1 MTSTAPAT
9 CVGETTV
16 SDEPEPTANAVP
28 ATPSNVTLVAP
39 VNAEPVNVT
48 VVPPDVGPDEGDTFD
63 TTGAA
68 TYVNVAALDEP

>member
-1 MTSTAPAT
+1 MRDASFAT
-9 CVGETTV
+9 LRLE
-16 SDEPEPTANAVP
+16 P

-48 VVPPDVGPDEGDTFD
+48 VVPPDVEPDAGDTFD